1 MKKSRMSI
9 VGLIAALMLW
19 MSCAPTWAAQ
29 AEVKRYDADAR
40 IQNLRIEVSDRKIVV
55 QPSADE
61 RIHLGYSETG
71 QDFYEISVQDG
82 DTLVVESKT
91 NKKWYDYIGFKA
103 DESERTLTLELPAL
117 SSLEISTTNEDI
129 ELPEMSLGEK
139 VSVKVNNGDIRLERL
154 DAGQEIHLETKNGN
168 ITGVLAGGY
177 DDFDITAQV
186 KEGDSSLPERK
197 EGGAKKLNVYVNNGD
212 IRIKL
217 EPGN

>member
-1 MKKSRMSI
+1 MKKSRMSM

-19 MSCAPTWAAQ
+19 MSCAPAWAAQ

-103 DESERTLTLELPAL
+103 DESRIRSAVCRMHEL
-117 SSLEISTTNEDI
+117 
-129 ELPEMSLGEK
+129 
-139 VSVKVNNGDIRLERL
+139 
-154 DAGQEIHLETKNGN
+154 
-168 ITGVLAGGY
+168 
-177 DDFDITAQV
+177 
-186 KEGDSSLPERK
+186 
-197 EGGAKKLNVYVNNGD
+197 
-212 IRIKL
+212 
-217 EPGN
+217 